1 MKTTMFLLSLLQA
14 EESDESESEE
24 EEEEE
29 DDDED
34 KTNEQSL
41 SWKSDLAQRAAES
54 FYKRQSSTTSLRKL
68 VYGVTTNEGLGVKS
82 AQDGGEGSSSDEEAV
97 GGMFKV
103 MAQNE
108 LRKSELASAM
118 DQMDT
123 TKFHS
128 DYKQAAY
135 LQNWG
140 EESVL
145 DAIRS
150 ETRLVLDTGT
160 GVGKIP
166 GHLPTT
172 QSWKF
177 SLKFAKNI

>member
-1 MKTTMFLLSLLQA
+1 M
-14 EESDESESEE
+14 
-24 EEEEE
+24 
-29 DDDED
+29 
-34 KTNEQSL
+34 

-82 AQDGGEGSSSDEEAV
+82 AQDGGEGSSDEEAV

-128 DYKQAAY
+128 DYNQAAY

-140 EESVL
+140 EDSVL
-145 DAIRS
+145 DAIRL
-150 ETRLVLDTGT
+150 ETRLEACLFLSRGIYQLRVLSF
-160 GVGKIP
+160 
-166 GHLPTT
+166 L
-172 QSWKF
+172 
-177 SLKFAKNI
+177 

>member
-1 MKTTMFLLSLLQA
+1 MFLFPLLQA
-14 EESDESESEE
+14 EESDESSSEE
-24 EEEEE
+24 EE
-29 DDDED
+29 DDED

-41 SWKSDLAQRAAES
+41 SWKSDLAQKAAES

-82 AQDGGEGSSSDEEAV
+82 AQDGGGEGSSDEEAV

-140 EESVL
+140 EDSVL

-150 ETRLVLDTGT
+150 ETRLVLF
-160 GVGKIP
+160 
-166 GHLPTT
+166 L
-172 QSWKF
+172 
-177 SLKFAKNI
+177 